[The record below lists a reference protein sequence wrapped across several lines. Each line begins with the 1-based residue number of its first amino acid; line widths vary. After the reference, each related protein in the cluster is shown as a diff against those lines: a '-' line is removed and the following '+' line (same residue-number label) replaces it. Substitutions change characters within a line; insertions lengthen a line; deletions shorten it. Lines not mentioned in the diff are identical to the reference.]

1 MRRAPRS
8 GLVAMLLGF
17 ALVVVV
23 PAGADTGEGPAAG
36 EETGAEDE
44 AQESGDATLIPA
56 PPVFPDP
63 LLMKR
68 ARTYR
73 GVGVTL
79 SIAGAVSA
87 LVAFNVSLAVIRS
100 GDEQRLRNIR
110 AWAIPL
116 GVMTGIGL
124 QLGGPLWSV
133 GGEMFR
139 QLTRNTR
146 GDEKLRREVANDRRY
161 WQGRT
166 MHAFGT
172 SMALTGGLSVAVG
185 SLLLVGGIWVVQGS
199 ADLEGSGLNVSP
211 DYVGVPIIVVGAGAA
226 LLVSGLEIR
235 KAGLTRSER
244 VREAYATSMLL
255 PIPYMDPVT
264 RSGGLVLAGT
274 F

>member
-1 MRRAPRS
+1 MRLAPRS
-8 GLVAMLLGF
+8 GLTAMLLGF
-17 ALVVVV
+17 ALVVAV
-23 PAGADTGEGPAAG
+23 PAGADPGEGPAP
-36 EETGAEDE
+36 EEENGAEDE
-44 AQESGDATLIPA
+44 AQVSGDAALIPA

-100 GDEQRLRNIR
+100 GDEQRLRNMR

-116 GVMTGIGL
+116 GVVTGIGL

-139 QLTRNTR
+139 QLTRNTH

-166 MHAFGT
+166 MNAFGS

-185 SLLLVGGIWVVQGS
+185 SLLLVGGIWIVQS
-199 ADLEGSGLNVSP
+199 SGDFEDAGVTVSP

-226 LLVSGLEIR
+226 LLVAGLEIR

-255 PIPYMDPVT
+255 PIPFVDPVT

>member
-1 MRRAPRS
+1 MCSAPRA
-8 GLVAMLLGF
+8 GIAAMF
-17 ALVVVV
+17 AALVFAIA
-23 PAGADTGEGPAAG
+23 PSALADTGGEPDAAG
-36 EETGAEDE
+36 EAEGDGA
-44 AQESGDATLIPA
+44 SGDAVDVPLPA
-56 PPVFPDP
+56 GLVFPDP
-63 LLMKR
+63 VLMKR

-73 GVGVTL
+73 GVGATL
-79 SIAGAVSA
+79 SIAGAVAAVVS
-87 LVAFNVSLAVIRS
+87 FNVALAVIRS
-100 GDEQRLRNIR
+100 GDEQRLQNMR

-116 GVMTGIGL
+116 GVVTGVGL

-133 GGEMFR
+133 GGEMHR

-146 GDEKLRREVANDRRY
+146 GDEKLRREVANDSRY

-166 MHAFGT
+166 MNAFGT

-185 SLLLVGGIWVVQGS
+185 SLLLVGGIWVVDGGVDL
-199 ADLEGSGLNVSP
+199 ADAGVTVNP
-211 DYVGVPIIVVGAGAA
+211 NYIGVPILVVGAGAA

-244 VREAYATSMLL
+244 VREAYATSQLM
-255 PIPYMDPVT
+255 PIPYIDPLS